1 MWHNEIRSLAPRIL
15 SYERAVLA
23 NAAPPANRA
32 ADLVK
37 NFLRLMHCSGSLIL
51 SSCADQ
57 APKSLYGA
65 SIMPE
70 PLVST
75 NGVVPDLPAIRNNA
89 VIGESAPGWRF
100 QTVL

>member
-1 MWHNEIRSLAPRIL
+1 MANKVETILEEIKGLTL
-15 SYERAVLA
+15 LE
-23 NAAPPANRA
+23 A

-37 NFLRLMHCSGSLIL
+37 NFLRSMHCSGSLIL

-57 APKSLYGA
+57 VPKSLYGA
-65 SIMPE
+65 PIMPE

-75 NGVVPDLPAIRNNA
+75 NGVVPGWPAIRNNA

-100 QTVL
+100 QTIDK